1 MKKFIAGFCRS
12 CEAAS
17 LLVSRVAMWLSALI
31 VAVMMVEVVSRYV
44 FDAPTL
50 WANELSLWMAGF
62 LYLLAG
68 IYAMRERAHI
78 RVTVVYNSLPRK
90 AQIVLDGLGAL
101 VVVVFAVA
109 LIVGSWK
116 VAWAALLR
124 WETLSTAWE
133 PPIPATIKPMI
144 LACTA
149 LIAVQA
155 VSNFFA
161 DLSKDAPAPPE
172 ENSPFD
178 PSDPSGRSSPPDA
191 AGAD

>member
-178 PSDPSGRSSPPDA
+178 PSDPAGRSSPPGA

>member
-1 MKKFIAGFCRS
+1 MKKFIAGFCRL
-12 CEAAS
+12 CEAVS
-17 LLVSRVAMWLSALI
+17 LFVSRVAMWLSALI

-62 LYLLAG
+62 LYLFAG
-68 IYAMRERAHI
+68 VYAMRERAHI

-144 LACTA
+144 LVCTA

-161 DLSKDAPAPPE
+161 DFHKDAPAPPE
-172 ENSPFD
+172 GAD
-178 PSDPSGRSSPPDA
+178 KGPSG
-191 AGAD
+191 AD

>member
-1 MKKFIAGFCRS
+1 MKKFIAGFCRL
-12 CEAAS
+12 CEAVS

-44 FDAPTL
+44 FNSPTL

-62 LYLLAG
+62 LYLFAG

-90 AQIVLDGLGAL
+90 AQLVLDGIGAL
-101 VVVVFAVA
+101 VVVVFAIA

-144 LACTA
+144 LVCTT
-149 LIAVQA
+149 LVAVQA

-161 DLSKDAPAPPE
+161 DFHKKAPAPPE
-172 ENSPFD
+172 ED
-178 PSDPSGRSSPPDA
+178 DAPSGTTYKIPD
-191 AGAD
+191 GAD

>member
-172 ENSPFD
+172 ANSPFD
-178 PSDPSGRSSPPDA
+178 PSDPAGRSNPPGA